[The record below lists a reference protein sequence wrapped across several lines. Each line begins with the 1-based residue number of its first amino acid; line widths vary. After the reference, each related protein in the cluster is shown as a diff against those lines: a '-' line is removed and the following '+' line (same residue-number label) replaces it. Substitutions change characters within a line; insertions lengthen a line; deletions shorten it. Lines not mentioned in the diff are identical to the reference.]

1 MDWFRPRKQTKLYA
15 DNPRFSIS
23 IYRTLPRTR
32 LVEPHDN
39 TTFDHH
45 KFRDR
50 HNKYVH
56 AIAATV
62 VSAITCSPVMAAD
75 VGGVSA
81 TANPIANSSGSVT
94 NQAIQVLQGP

>member
-1 MDWFRPRKQTKLYA
+1 MERIESTKQTRVL
-15 DNPRFSIS
+15 NSNTRSSIP
-23 IYRTLPRTR
+23 IHGKLPRTWAI
-32 LVEPHDN
+32 ESHGH

-45 KFRDR
+45 KFGHR

-81 TANPIANSSGSVT
+81 TANPIANSAA
-94 NQAIQVLQGP
+94 Q